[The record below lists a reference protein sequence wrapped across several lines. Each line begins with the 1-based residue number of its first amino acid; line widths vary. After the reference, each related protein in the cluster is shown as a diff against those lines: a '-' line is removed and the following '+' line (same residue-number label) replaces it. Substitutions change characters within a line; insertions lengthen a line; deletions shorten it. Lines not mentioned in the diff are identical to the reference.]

1 VPFTYEFPRP
11 AVTVDCVLFAMRAE
25 DLAVLLVQRKNPPF
39 RGAWALPGGFVDR
52 DESLD
57 RAAARE
63 LQEETGVSGVRLEQL
78 GAFGDP
84 GRDPRGHTITVAFY
98 SFVVADT
105 QPVAADDAADA
116 KWVSV
121 RELPLSSWGERPP
134 ARHHV
139 KLAFDHARIIDVA
152 RGRLQERLVDPTRQS
167 PFEIVPAR
175 FTLTELQRVYEAV
188 LGHKIDMRSFRA
200 RLVTRGL
207 VEPVTRPRVKK
218 TSGKRDAM
226 QLYCFKPARSG

>member
-1 VPFTYEFPRP
+1 
-11 AVTVDCVLFAMRAE
+11 
-25 DLAVLLVQRKNPPF
+25 
-39 RGAWALPGGFVDR
+39 
-52 DESLD
+52 
-57 RAAARE
+57 
-63 LQEETGVSGVRLEQL
+63 
-78 GAFGDP
+78 
-84 GRDPRGHTITVAFY
+84 VAFY

-116 KWVSV
+116 AWVSV
-121 RELPLSSWGERPP
+121 RELPLPSWGERQP
-134 ARHHV
+134 ARNAV
-139 KLAFDHARIIDVA
+139 RLAFDHARIIDVA
-152 RGRLQERLVDPTRQS
+152 RGRLQERLVDPTRLS

-207 VEPVTRPRVKK
+207 VEPVSRPRVKK
-218 TSGKRDAM
+218 TSGKRDIM